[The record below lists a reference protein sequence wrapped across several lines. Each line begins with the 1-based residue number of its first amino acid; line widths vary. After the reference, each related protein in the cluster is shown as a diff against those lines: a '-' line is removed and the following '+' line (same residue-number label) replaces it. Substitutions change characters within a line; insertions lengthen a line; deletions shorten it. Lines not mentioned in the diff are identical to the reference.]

1 MNLHDFLADLMR
13 AQSDQYRREQKQVD
27 ALRNLQQFTESL
39 AKPIQ
44 LEQRKWNSAAGIVG
58 GGIVLRR

>member
-27 ALRNLQQFTESL
+27 ALRNLREFTEQL
-39 AKPIQ
+39 ARPVQ
-44 LEQRKWNSAAGIVG
+44 MGQPN
-58 GGIVLRR
+58 